1 MDKLLNR
8 SFVSIVIV
16 QIASLF
22 GDAVLRFALPLYV
35 LNVTGSAA
43 LMGAVS
49 AAAWLPYL
57 VLTPIGG
64 VAADRV
70 NKRRIMAALDTLLAL
85 TCAAFLAL
93 DGTVDL
99 VGLCICA
106 LIVLYAAQS
115 VYQPTVQAAVPFV
128 APREG
133 IVRATAIVSQISAL
147 SGLVGPVIGGLVFGL
162 FGIEPVVAVAGAAF
176 AVSAVLIVC
185 VVRIPFQRAERSQGV
200 LRMVAGDIAES
211 FAFLRGERP
220 VILKTILLVAGIN
233 LTLSAFIIIGAPV
246 TVTQI
251 LGLPNQFM
259 GFAEGALALGGLTGG
274 ILVGVLAKRLTL
286 RQAPVFLF
294 VAAVALLPIAV
305 VLGAPLDPLV
315 AYGVLVAS
323 LFVCM
328 ACATM
333 FSIQGISF
341 IQLETPA
348 HLVGKVIALAMSLAN
363 CAQPVGQLVYGGLF
377 DALRGKPGA
386 GGAGHGRGRA
396 RHRGA
401 HEARAQARLAGGGG
415 GGKRSS
421 APRLPWRL
429 PKRAPRPARA

>member
-93 DGTVDL
+93 DGVIDL

-128 APREG
+128 VPRADV
-133 IVRATAIVSQISAL
+133 VRATAVVSQISAL

-162 FGIEPVVAVAGAAF
+162 FGIEPVVVVAGAAF
-176 AVSAVLIVC
+176 ALSALLIVC
-185 VVRIPFQRAERSQGV
+185 VVRIPTADVERSGAGV
-200 LRMVAGDIAES
+200 LRTVVGDLAES
-211 FAFLRGERP
+211 FRFLRGERP
-220 VILKTILLVAGIN
+220 VILKKILL
-233 LTLSAFIIIGAPV
+233 
-246 TVTQI
+246 
-251 LGLPNQFM
+251 
-259 GFAEGALALGGLTGG
+259 
-274 ILVGVLAKRLTL
+274 LVGCNYRPL
-286 RQAPVFLF
+286 LF
-294 VAAVALLPIAV
+294 SN
-305 VLGAPLDPLV
+305 PL
-315 AYGVLVAS
+315 
-323 LFVCM
+323 FR
-328 ACATM
+328 
-333 FSIQGISF
+333 
-341 IQLETPA
+341 
-348 HLVGKVIALAMSLAN
+348 
-363 CAQPVGQLVYGGLF
+363 GLF
-377 DALRGKPGA
+377 
-386 GGAGHGRGRA
+386 HF
-396 RHRGA
+396 
-401 HEARAQARLAGGGG
+401 
-415 GGKRSS
+415 
-421 APRLPWRL
+421 
-429 PKRAPRPARA
+429 

>member
-93 DGTVDL
+93 DGVIDL

-128 APREG
+128 
-133 IVRATAIVSQISAL
+133 RATAVVSQISAL

-162 FGIEPVVAVAGAAF
+162 FGIEPVVVVAGAAF
-176 AVSAVLIVC
+176 ALSALLIVC
-185 VVRIPFQRAERSQGV
+185 VVRIPTADVERSGAGV
-200 LRMVAGDIAES
+200 LRTVEGDLAES
-211 FAFLRGERP
+211 FRFLRGERP

-233 LTLSAFIIIGAPV
+233 VTLTAFIIIGAPV

-294 VAAVALLPIAV
+294 VAALALLPIAV
-305 VLGAPLDPLV
+305 VLGTPMDPLV

-323 LFVCM
+323 LFACM

-333 FSIQGISF
+333 FSIQGVSF
-341 IQLETPA
+341 IQLETPS
-348 HLVGKVIALAMSLAN
+348 HLVGKVIALAMAMAN
-363 CAQPVGQLVYGGLF
+363 CAQPLGQLVYGGLF
-377 DALRGKPGA
+377 DALRGNLVPVALGTAAAALVIAALTNRVLKRGLPAGNGAGAADGVAVVVPAAPEALEAAKPGV
-386 GGAGHGRGRA
+386 
-396 RHRGA
+396 
-401 HEARAQARLAGGGG
+401 
-415 GGKRSS
+415 
-421 APRLPWRL
+421 
-429 PKRAPRPARA
+429 

>member
-259 GFAEGALALGGLTGG
+259 GFAEGALALGGHAAPGMRHAHEQREHHEG
-274 ILVGVLAKRLTL
+274 HEGEHVGE
-286 RQAPVFLF
+286 P
-294 VAAVALLPIAV
+294 PP
-305 VLGAPLDPLV
+305 G
-315 AYGVLVAS
+315 
-323 LFVCM
+323 M
-328 ACATM
+328 
-333 FSIQGISF
+333 
-341 IQLETPA
+341 
-348 HLVGKVIALAMSLAN
+348 
-363 CAQPVGQLVYGGLF
+363 PVGRVSRERERHRHADVVGERGTHDVPQVPDAHGKPRLLAGEVHGDDGGGHHAHHGHA
-377 DALRGKPGA
+377 DALEHASCDELRE
-386 GGAGHGRGRA
+386 RV
-396 RHRGA
+396 
-401 HEARAQARLAGGGG
+401 
-415 GGKRSS
+415 
-421 APRLPWRL
+421 
-429 PKRAPRPARA
+429 